1 MQKRIS
7 ITIFLI
13 ILFTSVCC
21 HRLQVTNPDFENLKT
36 ETLVE
41 MIHTDMMDALRD
53 PSFLEQSKFEIKWKE
68 KTINWNRLLVQLET
82 KAAAA
87 GNTQL
92 ANNAADLNAT
102 VSQLPESV
110 ERFRK
115 RRLTTLKDGVE
126 RLKKA
131 L

>member
-1 MQKRIS
+1 
-7 ITIFLI
+7 
-13 ILFTSVCC
+13 
-21 HRLQVTNPDFENLKT
+21 VTNPDFENLKT

-92 ANNAADLNAT
+92 AHNAADLNAT